1 MGKRSLTPNPSRPH
15 PQLLSK
21 ERGEWCALNIARLL
35 LVNLLSTS
43 FTPCPSR
50 PHPQPFSK
58 ERGEWYALYIAR
70 LLLVNWL
77 TRQLLCFSLDY
88 FFCPLFSKSFNTNIA
103 LFIYQPTAR
112 SQKIDSREGL
122 FSFKMGLV
130 VHAGKMN
137 IYFITPPFSPYIGP
151 FLAKCSAF
159 WC

>member
-1 MGKRSLTPNPSRPH
+1 MLRNAQYLEVGKRSLAPNPSRPH
-15 PQLLSK
+15 PQPLSK
-21 ERGEWCALNIARLL
+21 GRGEWYALYIARLL

-88 FFCPLFSKSFNTNIA
+88 FFVHFSVRVLTQI
-103 LFIYQPTAR
+103 L
-112 SQKIDSREGL
+112 
-122 FSFKMGLV
+122 
-130 VHAGKMN
+130 
-137 IYFITPPFSPYIGP
+137 P
-151 FLAKCSAF
+151 FLSTNRLLGRKNSILARVCFDATKGQPVDVAR
-159 WC
+159 